1 MEPLAAF
8 CFSSFVKLLEPY
20 SSLKKSLIA
29 AMKVE
34 TLQVCLLGRDLISAL
49 ICSLWTVVSLRLG
62 SFLASALMVFR
73 EQAPSLLS

>member
-49 ICSLWTVVSLRLG
+49 ILLIVDSGLVAAGQFSGKRPHGVS
-62 SFLASALMVFR
+62 
-73 EQAPSLLS
+73 